1 MPGSS
6 TVPASSTRPEG
17 RPPLLHRLGVG
28 RWRAEHQNEGYL
40 FILPSFIGF
49 IAFVVAPIIGS
60 LVLSFH
66 RWDLLTPPQF
76 VAFDNYVELADTDP
90 LFGQV
95 LVNTFF
101 YMLTIAPLQ
110 LVAGF
115 FLATLLDSGIRGHRL
130 YRLIHFMPVVTNAV
144 AAALVFQFLLNR
156 DIGVL
161 AAWIWNLAEIT
172 GLPVQPPDWLN
183 DPRWAKPG
191 VVLFTLWK
199 NTGFT
204 MVMYLAALRAVPE
217 VLYEAAKVDGANA
230 WQRLR
235 RITIPMVSPTTF
247 FLLVIQML
255 GAFQIFA
262 EPFVMTSN
270 TQGQLPKASLSI
282 VIYLYQNAFQFQRMG
297 KAAAIAWV
305 LFAIVL
311 VLTFFQ
317 IRFQRRWVHYETE

>member
-1 MPGSS
+1 MGRSAAGSTS
-6 TVPASSTRPEG
+6 TPQPEG
-17 RPPLLHRLGVG
+17 QSLLRRLGVG
-28 RWRAEHQNEGYL
+28 RWRANQQNEGYL

-49 IAFVVAPIIGS
+49 VLFVAAPIIGS

-66 RWDLLTPPQF
+66 RWDLLTAPEF
-76 VAFDNYVELADTDP
+76 VGLGNYVELFDTDP

-95 LVNTFF
+95 LINTFF

-110 LVAGF
+110 LLTGF
-115 FLATLLDSGIRGHRL
+115 TLAVLLNTGIRGLRF
-130 YRLIHFMPVVTNAV
+130 YRLIYFMPVVTNAV
-144 AAALVFQFLLNR
+144 AAALVFQFLMNR
-156 DIGVL
+156 DIGVM
-161 AAWIWNLAEIT
+161 AAWVWSFAEAT

-204 MVMYLAALRAVPE
+204 MVMYLAALQAVPQ

-235 RITIPMVSPTTF
+235 RITVPMVSATTF

-255 GAFQIFA
+255 GAFQIFV

-297 KAAAIAWV
+297 KAASIAWV

-311 VLTFFQ
+311 VLTFVQ
-317 IRFQRRWVHYETE
+317 LRLQRRWVHYETE

>member
-1 MPGSS
+1 MSPSGTSRPAQNRTTGFSS
-6 TVPASSTRPEG
+6 
-17 RPPLLHRLGVG
+17 LLTRLGVG
-28 RWRAEHQNEGYL
+28 RWRANQQNEAYL
-40 FILPSFIGF
+40 FLLPSFLGF
-49 IAFVVAPIIGS
+49 VVFVVAPIAGS

-66 RWDLLTPPQF
+66 RWDLLTPPRF
-76 VAFDNYVELADTDP
+76 VGFDNYVELVDTDP

-95 LVNTFF
+95 LRNTFF

-110 LVAGF
+110 LVFGF
-115 FLATLLDSGIRGHRL
+115 ILAVILNTGIRALRL
-130 YRLIHFMPVVTNAV
+130 YRLIYFMPVVTNAV

-156 DIGVL
+156 DIGVI
-161 AAWIWNLAEIT
+161 AAWIWRLAEVT
-172 GLPVQPPDWLN
+172 GLPIQPPDWLN

-199 NTGFT
+199 NSGFT
-204 MVMYLAALRAVPE
+204 MVMYLAALQAVPE
-217 VLYEAAKVDGANA
+217 VLYEAAMVDGASA

-235 RITIPMVSPTTF
+235 RITIPMVSATTF

-255 GAFQIFA
+255 GAFQIFV

-270 TQGQLPKASLSI
+270 TQGQLPRASLSI

-311 VLTFFQ
+311 VLTFLQ
-317 IRFQRRWVHYETE
+317 LRLQRHWVHYEAE

>member
-1 MPGSS
+1 MGRSSMGSTPVTRS
-6 TVPASSTRPEG
+6 GARSS
-17 RPPLLHRLGVG
+17 LLYKLGIG
-28 RWRAEHQNEGYL
+28 RWRADQQNEGYL
-40 FILPSFIGF
+40 FLLPSFIGF
-49 IAFVVAPIIGS
+49 VLFVLAPIIGS

-66 RWDLLTPPQF
+66 RWDLLTPPKF
-76 VAFDNYVELADTDP
+76 VGIGNYVELVDTDP

-95 LVNTFF
+95 LRNTFF

-110 LVAGF
+110 LVLGF
-115 FLATLLDSGIRGHRL
+115 ILAVILNTGIRGLRL
-130 YRLIHFMPVVTNAV
+130 YRLIYFMPVVTNAV

-161 AAWIWNLAEIT
+161 AAWIWRLAEVT

-183 DPRWAKPG
+183 DPAWAKPG

-204 MVMYLAALRAVPE
+204 MVMYLAALQVVPE
-217 VLYEAAKVDGANA
+217 VLYEAAKVDGASA

-235 RITIPMVSPTTF
+235 HITIPMVSATTF

-255 GAFQIFA
+255 GAFQIFV

-270 TQGQLPKASLSI
+270 TQGQLPRASLSI

-311 VLTFFQ
+311 VLTFLQ

>member
-1 MPGSS
+1 MGQS
-6 TVPASSTRPEG
+6 TAITSAGDKRTR
-17 RPPLLHRLGVG
+17 LSAFKHRLGIG
-28 RWRAEHQNEGYL
+28 RWRADQQNEGYL
-40 FILPSFIGF
+40 FLIPSFVGF
-49 IAFVVAPIIGS
+49 LLFVLTPIIGS
-60 LVLSFH
+60 LILSFH
-66 RWDLLTPPQF
+66 RWDLLTPPEF
-76 VAFDNYVELADTDP
+76 VGIRNYIELADTDP

-95 LVNTFF
+95 LLNTFF
-101 YMLTIAPLQ
+101 YMITIAPLQ
-110 LVAGF
+110 LLLGF
-115 FLATLLDSGIRGHRL
+115 FLAVILDSGIRGLRW
-130 YRLIHFMPVVTNAV
+130 YRLIYFMPVVTNAV

-161 AAWIWNLAEIT
+161 AAWVWSFAEAT

-199 NTGFT
+199 NVGFT
-204 MVMYLAALRAVPE
+204 MVIYLAGLQAVPR
-217 VLYEAAKVDGANA
+217 VLYEAAKVDGASA

-235 RITIPMVSPTTF
+235 HITVPMVSATTF

-255 GAFQIFA
+255 GAFQIFV

-297 KAAAIAWV
+297 KASAIAWV

-317 IRFQRRWVHYETE
+317 LRLQRRWVHYETE

>member
-6 TVPASSTRPEG
+6 TVCDTPRRTERRST
-17 RPPLLHRLGVG
+17 LLHALGIG

-49 IAFVVAPIIGS
+49 VAFVVAPIIGS

-66 RWDLLTPPQF
+66 RWDLLTPPKF
-76 VAFDNYVELADTDP
+76 VGLDNYVELVDTDP

-95 LVNTFF
+95 LINTFF

-115 FLATLLDSGIRGHRL
+115 FLAVLLDSGIRGRQL
-130 YRLIHFMPVVTNAV
+130 YRFIHFMPVVTNAV
-144 AAALVFQFLLNR
+144 AAALVFQLLLNR

-161 AAWIWNLAEIT
+161 AAWMWKLAEVT

-204 MVMYLAALRAVPE
+204 MVMYLAALHAVPE
-217 VLYEAAKVDGANA
+217 ALYEAAKVDGANA

-235 RITIPMVSPTTF
+235 RITIPMVSATTF

-255 GAFQIFA
+255 GAFQLFV

-270 TQGQLPKASLSI
+270 TQGQLPRASLSI

-311 VLTFFQ
+311 VLTYFQ
-317 IRFQRRWVHYETE
+317 IRLQRRWVHYETE

>member
-1 MPGSS
+1 MGQS
-6 TVPASSTRPEG
+6 TAIPSTTTKRSG
-17 RPPLLHRLGVG
+17 LSTLLFKLGVG
-28 RWRAEHQNEGYL
+28 RWRPDQQNEAYL
-40 FILPSFIGF
+40 FLLPSLLGF
-49 IAFVVAPIIGS
+49 VLFVLAPIIGS
-60 LVLSFH
+60 LVLSFF
-66 RWDLLTPPQF
+66 RWDLLTPPEF
-76 VAFDNYVELADTDP
+76 VGIGNYVELADTDP

-95 LVNTFF
+95 LRNTFF

-110 LVAGF
+110 LVLGF
-115 FLATLLDSGIRGHRL
+115 SLAVILDTGIRGLRL
-130 YRLIHFMPVVTNAV
+130 YRLIYFMPVVTNAV

-156 DIGVL
+156 DFGVL
-161 AAWIWNLAEIT
+161 AAWIWKFAEVS

-204 MVMYLAALRAVPE
+204 MVIYLAGLQAVPQ
-217 VLYEAAKVDGANA
+217 VLYEAAKVDGASA

-235 RITIPMVSPTTF
+235 HITIPMVSATTF
-247 FLLVIQML
+247 FLLIIQML
-255 GAFQIFA
+255 GAFQIFV

-311 VLTFFQ
+311 VFTFFQ
-317 IRFQRRWVHYETE
+317 ARLQRHWVFYETE

>member
-1 MPGSS
+1 MPRPGTVAAAKSGRSVLSS
-6 TVPASSTRPEG
+6 IS
-17 RPPLLHRLGVG
+17 HRLGIG
-28 RWRAEHQNEGYL
+28 RWRANQQNEAYL
-40 FILPSFIGF
+40 FLLPSFIGF
-49 IAFVVAPIIGS
+49 AVFVLTPIIGS

-66 RWDLLTPPQF
+66 RWDLLTPPRF
-76 VAFDNYVELADTDP
+76 VGLDNYVELFDTDP

-95 LVNTFF
+95 LRNTFF
-101 YMLTIAPLQ
+101 YMLTISPLQ
-110 LVAGF
+110 LLVGF
-115 FLATLLDSGIRGHRL
+115 FLAVALNTGIRALRL
-130 YRLIHFMPVVTNAV
+130 YRLIYFMPVVTNAV

-161 AAWIWNLAEIT
+161 AAWIWRLAEAT
-172 GLPVQPPDWLN
+172 GLPIQPPDWLN

-199 NTGFT
+199 NSGFT
-204 MVMYLAALRAVPE
+204 MVMYLAAMQAVPE
-217 VLYEAAKVDGANA
+217 VLYEAAKVDGATA

-235 RITIPMVSPTTF
+235 RITVPMVSATTF

-255 GAFQIFA
+255 GAFQIFV

-270 TQGQLPKASLSI
+270 TQGQLPRASLSI

-297 KAAAIAWV
+297 KAAAIGWV

-311 VLTFFQ
+311 TLTFLQ
-317 IRFQRRWVHYETE
+317 LRFQRHWVHYESE